1 MDKYNNLLLKV
12 AGRYNIIKGTEESE
26 NDWKARLIYSICG
39 MMAYTSLW
47 DESEE
52 ETVSIVHLKSK
63 VRSILDSYK
72 SMYSELSRYLP
83 NNAEEL
89 EEEIVGLFLKTG
101 VVYQRLYQIASAMKH
116 EEAFGNILFQRGIA
130 LDDIACVSGIGC
142 YAKRSEKIISD
153 EIKSMFGLEQEH
165 LLDLW
170 RSTVAAASWKT
181 DLSLEHNIKYLRL
194 KPPFTRGYWVD
205 KPDRN
210 GTISILRVE
219 LIGSQLYYLY
229 RYAGTKLEVSP
240 LPQWQVEEYNYRTL
254 ASACLLTYGTLP
266 PIEYEEDGALVY
278 LSMNYLLPPRELNFL
293 KLYSWPKTCTK
304 IPSDFKR
311 KISKEVFIAIKSLL
325 TDAGY
330 EFKEVKTDAPWS

>member
-1 MDKYNNLLLKV
+1 MDKYNKLLLKV
-12 AGRYNIIKGTEESE
+12 ASRYNIIKGTEESE
-26 NDWKARLIYSICG
+26 NDWKARLVYSICG
-39 MMAYTSLW
+39 MMAYASLW

-63 VRSILDSYK
+63 VRSILNSYK
-72 SMYSELSRYLP
+72 SMYSELSQYLP
-83 NNAEEL
+83 NTAEEL

-101 VVYQRLYQIASAMKH
+101 VVYQRPYQIASAMKH

-130 LDDIACVSGIGC
+130 LDNIAFVSGIGF
-142 YAKRSEKIISD
+142 YAKKSEEIISD
-153 EIKSMFGLEQEH
+153 GIKSMFGLEQEH

-170 RSTVAAASWKT
+170 RSTVAAATWKT

-205 KPDRN
+205 KPEIN

-219 LIGSQLYYLY
+219 LTGLQLYYLY

-293 KLYSWPKTCTK
+293 KLYSWPQTCTN
-304 IPSDFKR
+304 IPSNFKR
-311 KISKEVFIAIKSLL
+311 KLSKDVFIAIKSILL
-325 TDAGY
+325 DAGY
-330 EFKEVKTDAPWS
+330 KFKEVKTDAPWS

>member
-1 MDKYNNLLLKV
+1 MDKYNKLLLKV
-12 AGRYNIIKGTEESE
+12 ASRYNIIKGTEESE
-26 NDWKARLIYSICG
+26 NDWKARLVYSICG
-39 MMAYTSLW
+39 MMAYASLW

-63 VRSILDSYK
+63 VRSILNSYE
-72 SMYSELSRYLP
+72 SMYSELSQYLP
-83 NNAEEL
+83 NTTEEL

-101 VVYQRLYQIASAMKH
+101 VAYQRPYQIASAMKH

-130 LDDIACVSGIGC
+130 LDNIACVSGIGF
-142 YAKRSEKIISD
+142 YAKQSEEVISD
-153 EIKSMFGLEQEH
+153 GIKSMFGLEQEH

-205 KPDRN
+205 KPERN
-210 GTISILRVE
+210 GKISILRVE
-219 LIGSQLYYLY
+219 LTGLQLYYLY

-266 PIEYEEDGALVY
+266 PIKYEEDGALVY

-293 KLYSWPKTCTK
+293 KLYSWPKTCKT
-304 IPSDFKR
+304 IPSDFRR
-311 KISKEVFIAIKSLL
+311 KLSKEVFIAIKSILL
-325 TDAGY
+325 DAGY

>member
-101 VVYQRLYQIASAMKH
+101 VVYQRPYQIASAMKH

-194 KPPFTRGYWVD
+194 KPSFTRGYWVD

>member
-39 MMAYTSLW
+39 MMAYASLW

-101 VVYQRLYQIASAMKH
+101 VVYQRPYQIASAMKH

-170 RSTVAAASWKT
+170 RSTVAAAFWKT

>member
-1 MDKYNNLLLKV
+1 MDKYNKLLLKV
-12 AGRYNIIKGTEESE
+12 ASRYNIIKGTEESE
-26 NDWKARLIYSICG
+26 NDWKARLVYSICG
-39 MMAYTSLW
+39 MMAYASLW

-63 VRSILDSYK
+63 ARSILDSYK
-72 SMYSELSRYLP
+72 SMYSELSQYLP
-83 NNAEEL
+83 NTAEEL

-101 VVYQRLYQIASAMKH
+101 VVYQRPYQIASAMKH
-116 EEAFGNILFQRGIA
+116 EEAFGNILFQRGID
-130 LDDIACVSGIGC
+130 LDNIACVSGIGF
-142 YAKRSEKIISD
+142 YAKQSEEIISD
-153 EIKSMFGLEQEH
+153 GIKSMFGLEQEN

-205 KPDRN
+205 KPERN

-219 LIGSQLYYLY
+219 LTGLQLYYLY
-229 RYAGTKLEVSP
+229 RYAGTKLEVSL

-278 LSMNYLLPPRELNFL
+278 LNMNYLLPPRELNFL
-293 KLYSWPKTCTK
+293 KLYSWPKTCKT
-304 IPSDFKR
+304 IPSDFRR
-311 KISKEVFIAIKSLL
+311 KLSKDVFIAIKSILL
-325 TDAGY
+325 DAGY

>member
-39 MMAYTSLW
+39 MMAYASLW

-63 VRSILDSYK
+63 VRSILNSYK
-72 SMYSELSRYLP
+72 SMYSELSQYLP
-83 NNAEEL
+83 NTAEEL

-101 VVYQRLYQIASAMKH
+101 VVYQRPYQIASAMKH

-130 LDDIACVSGIGC
+130 LDNIACVSGIGF
-142 YAKRSEKIISD
+142 YAKKSEEIISD
-153 EIKSMFGLEQEH
+153 GIKSMFGLEQEH

-205 KPDRN
+205 KPERN

-219 LIGSQLYYLY
+219 LTGLQLYYLY

-266 PIEYEEDGALVY
+266 QIEYEEDGALVY

-293 KLYSWPKTCTK
+293 KLYSWPQTCTN
-304 IPSDFKR
+304 IPSNFKR
-311 KISKEVFIAIKSLL
+311 KLSKDVFIAIKSILL
-325 TDAGY
+325 DAGY
-330 EFKEVKTDAPWS
+330 KFKEVKTDAPWS

>member
-39 MMAYTSLW
+39 MMVYASLW

-101 VVYQRLYQIASAMKH
+101 VVYQRPYQIDSAMKH

-130 LDDIACVSGIGC
+130 LDDIACVSGIGF

-205 KPDRN
+205 KLDRN

>member
-1 MDKYNNLLLKV
+1 MNKYNKLLLKV
-12 AGRYNIIKGTEESE
+12 ASRYNIIKGTEESE
-26 NDWKARLIYSICG
+26 NEWKARLVYSICG
-39 MMAYTSLW
+39 MIGYASLW

-63 VRSILDSYK
+63 VRSILNSYK
-72 SMYSELSRYLP
+72 SMYSELSQYLP
-83 NNAEEL
+83 NTAEEL

-101 VVYQRLYQIASAMKH
+101 VVYQRPYQIASAMKH

-130 LDDIACVSGIGC
+130 LDNIACVSGIGF
-142 YAKRSEKIISD
+142 YAKKSEEIISD
-153 EIKSMFGLEQEH
+153 GIKSMFGLEQEH

-205 KPDRN
+205 KPERN

-219 LIGSQLYYLY
+219 LTGLQLYYLY

-293 KLYSWPKTCTK
+293 KLYSWPQTCTN
-304 IPSDFKR
+304 IPSNFKR
-311 KISKEVFIAIKSLL
+311 KLSKDVFIAIKSILL
-325 TDAGY
+325 DAGY
-330 EFKEVKTDAPWS
+330 KFKEVKTDAPWS

>member
-39 MMAYTSLW
+39 MIGYASLW

-63 VRSILDSYK
+63 VRSILNSYK
-72 SMYSELSRYLP
+72 SMYSELSQYLP
-83 NNAEEL
+83 NTAEEL

-101 VVYQRLYQIASAMKH
+101 VVYQRPYQIASAMKH

-130 LDDIACVSGIGC
+130 LDNIACVSGIGF
-142 YAKRSEKIISD
+142 YAKKSEEIISD
-153 EIKSMFGLEQEH
+153 GIKSMFGLEQEK

-170 RSTVAAASWKT
+170 SSTVAAASWKT

-205 KPDRN
+205 KPERN

-219 LIGSQLYYLY
+219 LTGLQLYYLY

-266 PIEYEEDGALVY
+266 QIEYEEDGALVY

-293 KLYSWPKTCTK
+293 KLYSWPQTCTN
-304 IPSDFKR
+304 IPSNFKR
-311 KISKEVFIAIKSLL
+311 KLSKDVFIAIKSILL
-325 TDAGY
+325 DAGY
-330 EFKEVKTDAPWS
+330 KFKEVKTDAPWS

>member
-1 MDKYNNLLLKV
+1 M
-12 AGRYNIIKGTEESE
+12 
-26 NDWKARLIYSICG
+26 
-39 MMAYTSLW
+39 
-47 DESEE
+47 
-52 ETVSIVHLKSK
+52 
-63 VRSILDSYK
+63 
-72 SMYSELSRYLP
+72 
-83 NNAEEL
+83 
-89 EEEIVGLFLKTG
+89 
-101 VVYQRLYQIASAMKH
+101 
-116 EEAFGNILFQRGIA
+116 
-130 LDDIACVSGIGC
+130 
-142 YAKRSEKIISD
+142 
-153 EIKSMFGLEQEH
+153 
-165 LLDLW
+165 LDLW
-170 RSTVAAASWKT
+170 RSTVAATSWKT

-194 KPPFTRGYWVD
+194 KPPFIRGYWVD

>member
-39 MMAYTSLW
+39 MMAYASLW

-101 VVYQRLYQIASAMKH
+101 VVYQRPYQIDSAMKH